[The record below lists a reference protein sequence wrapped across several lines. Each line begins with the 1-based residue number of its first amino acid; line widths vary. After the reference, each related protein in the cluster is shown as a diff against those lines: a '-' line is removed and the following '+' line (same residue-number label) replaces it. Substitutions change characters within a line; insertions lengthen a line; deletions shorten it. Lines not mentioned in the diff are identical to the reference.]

1 MHELEQ
7 ALRGGVV
14 PFRQSPVQAAT
25 SRAGSLVKVL
35 ERSELSTLSKAKT
48 IEQEIERLKERRLV
62 HHHGRGRR
70 ARLGMHA
77 SLGMHATAHTSEL
90 SKLAAQETRANHVL
104 RSLILAH
111 KAENRIMMLEASND
125 TASNDTASNDTA
137 SGDTASND
145 TDTASID
152 TPGIA
157 AHRCSFFEQFDK
169 NLTTLPMIEKEDE
182 CTLPNVWDAENK
194 ECVQSPLGD
203 AGGAPIDC
211 MIKGPESC
219 VCRNW
224 KEAHIFKVEAYS
236 KLLRDNFE
244 FRYELEFGKL
254 KPDGNREYQY
264 DGYQSSYRKGLFM
277 GGRRYPVTKWAK
289 PIPQRFPHK
298 SGADLGDNYISGFS
312 DRHPGGYRV
321 LEEDLEDGLQDHMVC
336 PLLLVSLPPHRVIVY
351 SKIRSKK
358 QAARLARFGL
368 QCYTRLEVCGVG
380 PPMTCAPPIKH
391 KASAKTVRDGQVLPH
406 K

>member
-14 PFRQSPVQAAT
+14 PFRRSPVQAATSGAT

-35 ERSELSTLSKAKT
+35 ERSELSTLSNAKT
-48 IEQEIERLKERRLV
+48 IEHEIERLKERRLV
-62 HHHGRGRR
+62 HDHGRGRR

-90 SKLAAQETRANHVL
+90 SKLAAQETRAYHVL

-111 KAENRIMMLEASND
+111 QAENRIMMLEASND
-125 TASNDTASNDTA
+125 TASNDTASNDT
-137 SGDTASND
+137 
-145 TDTASID
+145 DTASIG
-152 TPGIA
+152 TPGIT
-157 AHRCSFFEQFDK
+157 AHHCSAFEQFDK

-194 ECVQSPLGD
+194 ECLQSPLAD

-211 MIKGPESC
+211 MINGPESC

-321 LEEDLEDGLQDHMVC
+321 LEEDREDGLQDHMVC

-351 SKIRSKK
+351 SLSSAKIRSKK
-358 QAARLARFGL
+358 Q
-368 QCYTRLEVCGVG
+368 
-380 PPMTCAPPIKH
+380 
-391 KASAKTVRDGQVLPH
+391 
-406 K
+406 